1 MCHKSFFISCAV
13 RQIIINRTSQKF
25 CECYFCPGGLFSDSC
40 FFILFQPPE
49 DAPAAPAVVPRS
61 SALLPETGTET
72 LPFPPPG
79 SVSSFAPGDGRCG
92 LWDPFPGAEPGSVAV
107 PAPLTSPRERSE
119 RTELSRQRRPKTLL
133 PPVLQPRAPP
143 GVPALLLE
151 RTCWTSPGLCD
162 RSTVTNS
169 DTLNLFWFPAK
180 QAANCFCVEVPVSCL
195 YATHSCLLS
204 MVL

>member
-1 MCHKSFFISCAV
+1 MNVVFA
-13 RQIIINRTSQKF
+13 QA
-25 CECYFCPGGLFSDSC
+25 GFSLIPVFLSC
-40 FFILFQPPE
+40 FSLLRTLQPPLLLFPGVQPCFPR
-49 DAPAAPAVVPRS
+49 PAQRLCPS
-61 SALLPETGTET
+61 H
-72 LPFPPPG
+72 PPG

-107 PAPLTSPRERSE
+107 PAPLTSPTERLE
-119 RTELSRQRRPKTLL
+119 RTELSRQRKPKTLL

-151 RTCWTSPGLCD
+151 RTCRTSPGLCD

-195 YATHSCLLS
+195 YATHLCLLS